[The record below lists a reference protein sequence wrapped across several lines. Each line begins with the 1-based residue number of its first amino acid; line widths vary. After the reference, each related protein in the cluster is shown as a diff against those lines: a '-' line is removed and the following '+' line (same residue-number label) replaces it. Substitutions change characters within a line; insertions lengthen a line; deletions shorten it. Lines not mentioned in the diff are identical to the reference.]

1 MVAGARGTGKTSLIK
16 LFLDTSDFSSSA
28 TQEQKA
34 SVAAFLSKCRKGTR
48 TIQKASIEI
57 TEARYDRILLT
68 LIDTPGLR
76 FGEGEELPLERS
88 VYASSCVSSI
98 FLFVLTR
105 GSASLV
111 KYFDNLYDET
121 LGEEAKVV
129 RQSKGDQH
137 IHLCVYLVDPNSIV
151 SSQARR
157 PKQPLITRTRS
168 QTNSSVAHGNGRS
181 DAEYSDDEEG
191 DENEAHLSMN
201 PAELKVIKRLAAR
214 VNVLPVIAR
223 ADELTESRLLAVKRT
238 IKREL
243 QALGLGFGVFAP
255 VSSPQKGLETHVS
268 IVQSDTEVEEEEDRE
283 SRPVIRIRSTKQSGE
298 RSRSRRRSRAL
309 DGSPVRAVDSD
320 GEQTPVPNDHTHL
333 HNNEHTHYAP
343 QINRALI
350 DALLPFALVS
360 PQFSRHHHTSF
371 GKDDSMLAAGS
382 PGEQEIPGTPT
393 SRRTSVPPSAFPAP
407 YGHAS
412 ADNDT
417 PREFPKGKYVRKYK
431 WGTLDVCDP
440 AHCDFVVLRTA
451 ILSSYFKVRTI
462 IVAYP
467 DTSGTDYVDRP

>member
-1 MVAGARGTGKTSLIK
+1 MPPLA
-16 LFLDTSDFSSSA
+16 
-28 TQEQKA
+28 
-34 SVAAFLSKCRKGTR
+34 
-48 TIQKASIEI
+48 
-57 TEARYDRILLT
+57 LT
-68 LIDTPGLR
+68 
-76 FGEGEELPLERS
+76 
-88 VYASSCVSSI
+88 
-98 FLFVLTR
+98 LFVLTR

-137 IHLCVYLVDPNSIV
+137 VHLCIYLVDPSSIV
-151 SSQARR
+151 SGQAHR
-157 PKQPLITRTRS
+157 PKPPVITRTRS
-168 QTNSSVAHGNGRS
+168 QTNSSVTHRDGDS
-181 DAEYSDDEEG
+181 DAEYSEDEDG
-191 DENEAHLSMN
+191 DENEGHLSMN

-255 VSSPQKGLETHVS
+255 PQNGLEPQVP
-268 IVQSDTEVEEEEDRE
+268 IVPTDTEPEEEDDRE

-309 DGSPVRAVDSD
+309 NESPVRAGDSD
-320 GEQTPVPNDHTHL
+320 GEQTPVPGDPAHFQ
-333 HNNEHTHYAP
+333 NNEHAHHAP
-343 QINRALI
+343 QITRALV

-360 PQFSRHHHTSF
+360 PQYSRHYYGSIN
-371 GKDDSMLAAGS
+371 KDDGTLASGS

-393 SRRTSVPPSAFPAP
+393 SRRTSAPPSAFPAQ
-407 YGHAS
+407 YGQAS

-417 PREFPKGKYVRKYK
+417 PREFPKGRYVRKYK

-451 ILSSYFKVRTI
+451 IISSYFKVRTI
-462 IVAYP
+462 IVVYL
-467 DTSGTDYVDRP
+467 DRFWD

>member
-1 MVAGARGTGKTSLIK
+1 M
-16 LFLDTSDFSSSA
+16 
-28 TQEQKA
+28 
-34 SVAAFLSKCRKGTR
+34 
-48 TIQKASIEI
+48 
-57 TEARYDRILLT
+57 
-68 LIDTPGLR
+68 P
-76 FGEGEELPLERS
+76 PL
-88 VYASSCVSSI
+88 VLAP
-98 FLFVLTR
+98 FVLTR

-121 LGEEAKVV
+121 LGEESKVV

-137 IHLCVYLVDPNSIV
+137 VHLCIYLVDPSSIV

-157 PKQPLITRTRS
+157 PKQPMITRTRS
-168 QTNSSVAHGNGRS
+168 QTNSSVTHEDGGS

-191 DENEAHLSMN
+191 DESESHLSMN
-201 PAELKVIKRLAAR
+201 PAELKVIRRLAAR
-214 VNVLPVIAR
+214 VNVLPVVAR

-255 VSSPQKGLETHVS
+255 MNGLETQVS
-268 IVQSDTEVEEEEDRE
+268 IVQTDTEVEEEDDRE

-298 RSRSRRRSRAL
+298 RSRSRRRSRTFEE
-309 DGSPVRAVDSD
+309 SPVRAADSD
-320 GEQTPVPNDHTHL
+320 GEQTPVPDDPAHL
-333 HNNEHTHYAP
+333 RNNEHTHHAP
-343 QINRALI
+343 QITRALI

-360 PQFSRHHHTSF
+360 PQFSRNHHSPII
-371 GKDDSMLAAGS
+371 KDDVMLAAGS

-393 SRRTSVPPSAFPAP
+393 SRRASAPPSAFPTQ
-407 YGHAS
+407 YGHPS
-412 ADNDT
+412 AENDT
-417 PREFPKGKYVRKYK
+417 PREFAKGKYVRKYK

-462 IVAYP
+462 IVICH
-467 DTSGTDYVDRP
+467 DIFGTDNVDRP

>member
-1 MVAGARGTGKTSLIK
+1 MPPLVFA
-16 LFLDTSDFSSSA
+16 
-28 TQEQKA
+28 
-34 SVAAFLSKCRKGTR
+34 
-48 TIQKASIEI
+48 
-57 TEARYDRILLT
+57 LL
-68 LIDTPGLR
+68 
-76 FGEGEELPLERS
+76 
-88 VYASSCVSSI
+88 
-98 FLFVLTR
+98 VLTR

-121 LGEEAKVV
+121 LGEESKVV

-137 IHLCVYLVDPNSIV
+137 VHLCIYLVDPSSII

-157 PKQPLITRTRS
+157 PAQPLITRTRS
-168 QTNSSVAHGNGRS
+168 QTNSSVTHRDGDS
-181 DAEYSDDEEG
+181 DAEYSEDEDG

-201 PAELKVIKRLAAR
+201 PAELKVIRRLAAR
-214 VNVLPVIAR
+214 VNVLPVVAR

-255 VSSPQKGLETHVS
+255 VSSPQNGLETQVS
-268 IVQSDTEVEEEEDRE
+268 MVPTDTEAEEEDDRE

-298 RSRSRRRSRAL
+298 RSRSRRRSRAFNE
-309 DGSPVRAVDSD
+309 SPVRADSD
-320 GEQTPVPNDHTHL
+320 GEQTPVPEDHAHF
-333 HNNEHTHYAP
+333 HNKEHAHHAP
-343 QINRALI
+343 QITRALI

-360 PQFSRHHHTSF
+360 PQYSRHLHSSV
-371 GKDDSMLAAGS
+371 GRDEGMLVPGT

-393 SRRTSVPPSAFPAP
+393 SRRTSAPPSAFPAQ
-407 YGHAS
+407 YGPAS
-412 ADNDT
+412 ADNDI

-451 ILSSYFKVRTI
+451 IISSYFKVRTI
-462 IVAYP
+462 IVVYP
-467 DTSGTDYVDRP
+467 DRFWD